1 MKESKASGFGNIVGF
16 WWLRHSWDDKS
27 LYQITEQSIK
37 IFGGGGGQVG
47 SRAIEWGNYSGLQL
61 QCSLASCL
69 VKTQWMLHLQHVK
82 YRRDILKGRALFCL
96 CGCGKGIWSGPID
109 TVQWAI
115 KKLGVDE
122 WLKAVMT
129 MYMNSSSVTW
139 INSLAQT

>member
-1 MKESKASGFGNIVGF
+1 MTQAFMGWQISLPNHWTKYQNI
-16 WWLRHSWDDKS
+16 W
-27 LYQITEQSIK
+27 
-37 IFGGGGGQVG
+37 GGGQVG
-47 SRAIEWGNYSGLQL
+47 SGAIEWGNYSGLQL